1 MRLLGPASLGS
12 FSWLVLARRCW
23 LRFWGGFARL
33 GLSGRCW
40 LRLSSGCA
48 EPWLSR
54 RCWRSVLAAFAV
66 AFASFLAMHSSSVL
80 ATAADLWRLSF
91 FRPLRCLPSLPAQDS
106 CGICPLLIHYS
117 TAPAT
122 CPCFGRG
129 VSLGVWPFPVHL
141 SAAPVA
147 YPCFGCGPLSG
158 SVLFLTFSWLLA
170 PVPASGADISRGLTF
185 PVHHLAAQTA
195 CPCLGCGVSHGAG
208 SFPSLH
214 LATPAA
220 CPCFGRGSLAGPD
233 FLTIA

>member
-1 MRLLGPASLGS
+1 LAGACEALLASLLG
-12 FSWLVLARRCW
+12 R
-23 LRFWGGFARL
+23 LREAGAFR
-33 GLSGRCW
+33 RCW

-54 RCWRSVLAAFAV
+54 RCWRSVLAAFAA

-80 ATAADLWRLSF
+80 ATTADLWRLSF

-129 VSLGVWPFPVHL
+129 VSHGVWPFPVHH

-147 YPCFGCGPLSG
+147 CPCFGCGPLSG
-158 SVLFLTFSWLLA
+158 SVLFLTFSWLLS
-170 PVPASGADISRGLTF
+170 PVLASAADLSRGLTF
-185 PVHHLAAQTA
+185 S
-195 CPCLGCGVSHGAG
+195 C
-208 SFPSLH
+208 PSLSCSDG
-214 LATPAA
+214 LPL
-220 CPCFGRGSLAGPD
+220 PRMRGLSWRR
-233 FLTIA
+233 FLS